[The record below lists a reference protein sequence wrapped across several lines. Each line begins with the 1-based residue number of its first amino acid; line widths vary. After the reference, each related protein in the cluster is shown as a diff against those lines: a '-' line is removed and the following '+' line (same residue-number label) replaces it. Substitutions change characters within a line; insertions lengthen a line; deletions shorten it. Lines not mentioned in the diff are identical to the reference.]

1 MFATTKIALSAAIL
15 INTALAASAAT
26 KHRATDDNQSAA
38 HNVIPGYDKNGQT
51 VGVPDPEASTDSSAD
66 FLPANRLVQRD
77 IKAAYDKRGDTS
89 LRAAVHGS

>member
-1 MFATTKIALSAAIL
+1 LFDDLPIKAGTSLNVTGATFYSAPGSHTWLGGSPAKEWRPS
-15 INTALAASAAT
+15 TARMAS
-26 KHRATDDNQSAA
+26 SS
-38 HNVIPGYDKNGQT
+38 V
-51 VGVPDPEASTDSSAD
+51 ASTDSSAD